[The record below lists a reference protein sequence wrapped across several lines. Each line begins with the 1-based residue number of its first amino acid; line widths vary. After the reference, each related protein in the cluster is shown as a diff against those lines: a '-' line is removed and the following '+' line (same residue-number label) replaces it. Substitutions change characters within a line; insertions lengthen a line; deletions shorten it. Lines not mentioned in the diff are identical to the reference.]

1 MKKLLTGAEC
11 HDALDPRIGG
21 GALIGGLVSWPTTS
35 SGEEL
40 QLVASLPAKFLGLEG
55 GDEYVSVFSFYSR
68 DDYFLDRITYH
79 GDPEEMRVI
88 KVGKYTQVLFH
99 KKGAEI
105 FGGDVIPAKKLIVQD
120 ETVQPYQGS
129 GIGMPPG
136 FLQNENLN
144 IDQGLEFS
152 LQLYSGDFP
161 SGWTDIF
168 GLSDAVAYLFID
180 KDKREGL
187 FFVQVT

>member
-1 MKKLLTGAEC
+1 MKKLLIGAEC

-21 GALIGGLVSWPTTS
+21 GALIGGLASWPTTS

-40 QLVASLPAKFLGLEG
+40 QLVASLPTKFLGLER

-88 KVGKYTQVLFH
+88 KAGKSTQVLFH

-105 FGGDVIPAKKLIVQD
+105 FGGDVIPARKLIVQD
-120 ETVQPYQGS
+120 EAVQPYQGS

-136 FLQNENLN
+136 FLQNENLSL
-144 IDQGLEFS
+144 DEGLEFS

-180 KDKREGL
+180 KGKREGL